1 VNSTWP
7 EYVQLDTGGSFTRGD
22 STNEPIAESKDADDY
37 LGPIV
42 SGRSARSV
50 RSWYHCDRRNPID
63 KAIDTMSEQEWT
75 AERNGT
81 KGAVPAAE
89 SDNGREQRQWGKE
102 PMRRAGSRPCA
113 NCGKGFEPSVYTSH
127 NQKYCSYRCRKEA
140 KRRTAMALRAAK
152 RNLADG
158 GVTSSPSDALIQNA
172 EDSPPSRLISQKI

>member
-1 VNSTWP
+1 MNSTWP

-75 AERNGT
+75 AERKRHEGR
-81 KGAVPAAE
+81 GACRRIQTTAE
-89 SDNGREQRQWGKE
+89 NKDNGKE

-113 NCGKGFEPSVYTSH
+113 NCGKGFEPSVHSSH

-140 KRRTAMALRAAK
+140 KRRTAMALRAASAGHI
-152 RNLADG
+152 LHPL
-158 GVTSSPSDALIQNA
+158 T
-172 EDSPPSRLISQKI
+172 